1 MTVLLVASSG
11 GHLTQLD
18 LIAPRLVDVTDA
30 VWVSYDHPHAASLLE
45 GRRYVAAHGP
55 STRSIPNAVRNWR
68 AAARLLD
75 EHDVTRVVSTG
86 AGIAV
91 PFLKQARRRGI
102 PATYVESATRVEH
115 PSLTGRIL
123 ERGRD
128 DGLEL
133 LTQHERWADRSGWS
147 YRGSVF
153 DGFVVRE
160 RHHSGPLRM
169 LVTLGT
175 HDTYSYERLLL
186 RLAAVVESGDEVVW
200 QVGNTVAPVK
210 LPGRVE
216 VSLPSDEI
224 ERLMAS
230 CDVVVAHAGTGTAL
244 SSMLAGRP
252 PVLVPR
258 RAEFGEHVDDHQV
271 PTALELARRG
281 VAIHAEADRLDRALL
296 LRAASLQVGTADR
309 NTATQPAGPAST
321 AVRAKG
327 SAPDAGASRAPYAA
341 TAAEG

>member
-30 VWVSYDHPHAASLLE
+30 LWVSYDHPHAHSLLAS
-45 GRRYVAAHGP
+45 RRHLSAHGP
-55 STRSIPNAVRNWR
+55 TTRNLPNAARNWR
-68 AAARLLD
+68 AAARILD
-75 EHDVTRVVSTG
+75 EHAIAHVVSTG
-86 AGIAV
+86 AGIAA
-91 PFLKQARRRGI
+91 PFLLQARRRGI

-123 ERGRD
+123 ERRRDD

-133 LTQHERWADRSGWS
+133 LTQHERWADRPGWS

-153 DGFVVRE
+153 DGFRARPHVHR
-160 RHHSGPLRM
+160 GPLRI

-175 HDTYSYERLLL
+175 HDAYSYERLLL
-186 RLAAVVESGDEVVW
+186 RLRAIVEPDDEVVW
-200 QVGNTVAPVK
+200 QLGATSPPID

-216 VSLPSDEI
+216 VAIPSDEI
-224 ERLMAS
+224 QRLMATS
-230 CDVVVAHAGTGTAL
+230 DVVVAHAGTGTAL
-244 SSMLAGRP
+244 SCMLHGRP

-258 RAEFGEHVDDHQV
+258 RAEFREHIDDHQV

-281 VAIHAEADRLDRALL
+281 VALHAEVDRLDRALL
-296 LRAASLQVGTADR
+296 LRAASLRVESVD
-309 NTATQPAGPAST
+309 
-321 AVRAKG
+321 AV
-327 SAPDAGASRAPYAA
+327 
-341 TAAEG
+341 TAADHDRTVTRP